1 MAAPYPEA
9 MARRETFRIL
19 LRAARS
25 LVTGRPMRLPKAPPT
40 GPRAA
45 APVPNRTTPAPGVF
59 TAEARAGLALVSSAD
74 RPLVLGYYP
83 TVTTN
88 PYQLLLYDHA
98 LEHGI
103 VPVAMRQE
111 SQLEELKAL
120 QRSGVATALHL
131 HWLHSVMRSATSIKE
146 ARALGRAFL
155 GRLDAYRSAG
165 GRLVWTVHNVL
176 PHETRFE
183 AAEAELCGKVAARAD
198 VVHVLAARTAEA
210 VAPWYRLPPDRLL
223 HVPMSSYAGVYPDHV
238 PRLEARQRLH
248 LQADELVFLALG
260 AIRPYKDLDGVL
272 DAWAALEPAARRLV
286 IAGPVTEE
294 AGVAELV
301 ARARAASGVLVEP
314 RKIPVADMQLFL
326 RAADVAVLPYP
337 GALNSSALMLALTF
351 GLPAIV
357 PSGTGL
363 ADEVGPAFASVYD
376 PTRPDGLRDALERA
390 GALATPEARAA
401 AVASVADR
409 PPAAISHRFAL
420 ALRERLIVGS
430 GEAAPATR
438 ER

>member
-1 MAAPYPEA
+1 
-9 MARRETFRIL
+9 MARREAFTIL
-19 LRAARS
+19 VRAARAVVS
-25 LVTGRPMRLPKAPPT
+25 GRPMRLPKAPPS

-45 APVPNRTTPAPGVF
+45 APAPSRTTPLPGVF
-59 TAEARAGLALVSSAD
+59 TSEARAGLALVSGED
-74 RPLVLGYYP
+74 PPLILGYYP

-88 PYQLLLYDHA
+88 PYQLLLYDQA

-103 VPVAMRQE
+103 VPVGMRQE
-111 SQLEELKAL
+111 RQLDELLAL

-131 HWLHSVMRSATSIKE
+131 HWLHPVMRPATSISE

-165 GRLVWTVHNVL
+165 GRLVWSVHNVL
-176 PHETRFE
+176 PHEVGFE
-183 AAEAELCGKVAARAD
+183 AAEAELCGEVAVRAD
-198 VVHVLAARTAEA
+198 VVHVLAERTADA

-223 HVPMSSYAGVYPDHV
+223 HVPMSSYDSVYPDHV

-248 LQADELVFLALG
+248 LRADELVFLSLG
-260 AIRPYKDLDGVL
+260 AIRPYKDLDSVL
-272 DAWAALEPAARRLV
+272 DAWVGLEPGDRRLV
-286 IAGPVTEE
+286 IAGPVTQEP
-294 AGVAELV
+294 GVAALV
-301 ARARAASGVLVEP
+301 ARARATGGVIVEP

-351 GLPAIV
+351 GLPVIV
-357 PSGTGL
+357 PAGTGL
-363 ADEVGPAFASVYD
+363 ADEVDPTFAILYD
-376 PTRPDGLRDALERA
+376 PTRTDGLRDALEGA
-390 GALATPEARAA
+390 GALATPAARAA
-401 AVASVADR
+401 AVAAVADR
-409 PPAAISHRFAL
+409 PPAAISHRFAV